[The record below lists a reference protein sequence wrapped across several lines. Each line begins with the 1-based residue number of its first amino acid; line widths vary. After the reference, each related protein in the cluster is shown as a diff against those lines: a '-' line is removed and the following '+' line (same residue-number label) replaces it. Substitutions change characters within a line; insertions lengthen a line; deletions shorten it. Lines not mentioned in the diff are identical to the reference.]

1 MNGFDLGC
9 FFFAAETTNL
19 SWFQSQYYCASIQDG
34 AFLAE
39 IDSTK
44 TEEFIDTIVQDL
56 GLKNNHWW
64 LGGTDFFQ
72 VWNFKYVDCTFTNE
86 QKWNSF
92 LKIIIFKEGVWRW
105 ERTASTFNYTNWGP
119 NEPNNQNVEGCL
131 ELWTGTMEWNDYS
144 CDGLKKYRQKPMCQ
158 KFV

>member
-1 MNGFDLGC
+1 MAMLSISMTFGTELSNNKIECPEGWMNGFDLGC
-9 FFFAAETTNL
+9 FFFANETTNL

-39 IDSTK
+39 IDSAK
-44 TEEFIDTIVQDL
+44 TQEYIDIVVQDL

-72 VWNFKYVDCTFTNE
+72 
-86 QKWNSF
+86 
-92 LKIIIFKEGVWRW
+92 EGVWRW